1 MNRNQMYVYLDE
13 LGLYPCTIAHGK
25 RSNGKMKYYHTEFR
39 LNERNQQSMTIITDW
54 GYIRGCT
61 SIHLCTNELVVESDF
76 GRCKI
81 NIYYKNIEK
90 FEVRVE
96 EIEE

>member
-1 MNRNQMYVYLDE
+1 MNRNQMYLYLKDK
-13 LGLYPCTIAHGK
+13 GMYPCSIYRGK
-25 RSNGKMKYYHTEFR
+25 RSNGKGKFYHTEFR
-39 LNERNQQSMTIITDW
+39 LNQETQQSITIITDW

-61 SIHLCTNELVVESDF
+61 SIHLCTNELVVESDY
-76 GRCKI
+76 GQCKI